1 MDLFSDMKIADQV
14 RAAFQQDPL
23 IGRSDIGI
31 TVTAG
36 KVYLSG
42 KVDSY
47 FNSLHAQ
54 EVASRVAGVI
64 GVRSGGLVV
73 KNALPAKTDGE
84 ISEAI
89 QRHFWHAPV
98 VCIAA
103 AAISVKDG
111 VATLSGV
118 VRSFKEFESARQKAY
133 DAGAK
138 RVKNYLEVRE

>member
-1 MDLFSDMKIADQV
+1 MDVFLEMKIADQV

-36 KVYLSG
+36 KVYLAG
-42 KVDSY
+42 KVESY
-47 FNSLHAQ
+47 FDSLHAQ
-54 EVASRVAGVI
+54 DVASRVAGVI
-64 GVRSGGLVV
+64 GVRSGLVV
-73 KNALPAKTDGE
+73 MNVVGAKTDGE
-84 ISEAI
+84 ISDAI
-89 QRHFWHAPV
+89 QRHFWRAPV

-103 AAISVKDG
+103 AAVSVQDG

-118 VRSFKEFESARQKAY
+118 VKTFNEFESARQKAY

>member
-1 MDLFSDMKIADQV
+1 MDVFLDLKIADRV

-36 KVYLSG
+36 KVFLSG

-47 FNSLHAQ
+47 FDSLHAQ

-64 GVRSGGLVV
+64 GVRSGLVV
-73 KNALPAKTDGE
+73 KNAAAVRTDGE
-84 ISEAI
+84 ISDAI

-98 VCIAA
+98 VCIEAA
-103 AAISVKDG
+103 AVSVHDG

-118 VRSFKEFESARQKAY
+118 VKSFKEFESARQKAY

-138 RVKNYLEVRE
+138 RVKNHLEVRE

>member
-1 MDLFSDMKIADQV
+1 SETHMILRSATDCNAGRSSPLTGLYGESSMDLFSDMKIADRV

-47 FNSLHAQ
+47 FNRLHAQ

-64 GVRSGGLVV
+64 EVRSGGLVV

-89 QRHFWHAPV
+89 QRHFWHAP
-98 VCIAA
+98 
-103 AAISVKDG
+103 
-111 VATLSGV
+111 
-118 VRSFKEFESARQKAY
+118 
-133 DAGAK
+133 
-138 RVKNYLEVRE
+138 